1 MPPSLFRSLDHDW
14 CHQASR
20 PRSRQALRHWADT
33 QPALSPFSDLDQML
47 VHVHRR
53 GHPATSD
60 RVLAA
65 LASLA
70 PADDLAAR
78 ALLQALLPGLK
89 ALTHSFGWRGD
100 HEETAA
106 TVVAACWERIRTYP
120 IERRPRRIAANIL
133 LDTRQRVVRQYNLS
147 ICEANETSP
156 EEIVSAEAA
165 AHPGVELL
173 GHVGDALR
181 RRCLDPD
188 EARLILLT
196 RLADVPLSRIAVGSG
211 RGPETLRRRRRAAE
225 ARLGAAVA

>member
-1 MPPSLFRSLDHDW
+1 MPPSLFCSLDSDW
-14 CHQASR
+14 CHQATRTS
-20 PRSRQALRHWADT
+20 SRQALAHWAERC
-33 QPALSPFSDLDQML
+33 PALSPFSDLDQML

-53 GHPATSD
+53 GHPASSD
-60 RVLAA
+60 AVLAA

-70 PADDLAAR
+70 PTDDLAAR

-106 TVVAACWERIRTYP
+106 AVVAACWERIRTYP
-120 IERRPRRIAANIL
+120 INRRPRHIAANVL
-133 LDTRQRVVRQYNLS
+133 LDTRQRMIRQYNVATCGADETDS
-147 ICEANETSP
+147 EEFVFDQTSP
-156 EEIVSAEAA
+156 
-165 AHPGVELL
+165 HPAVELL

-196 RLADVPLSRIAVGSG
+196 RLADVPLSRLAETSG
-211 RGPETLRRRRRAAE
+211 RRPETLRRRRRAAE
-225 ARLGAAVA
+225 ARLVAAVA